1 MVKNKTAVDP
11 PHISTQNQVWLQ
23 ELQTISQIIQQTP
36 DDRSGSKYH
45 DFWAATVVV
54 FWESI
59 TKLNDGLHLTSLFT
73 ISDGEDAE
81 MDNYVAQIVADL
93 QLVTPHIRRLYE
105 SLPQA
110 WFPRETVVS
119 HCVWHSLTWSD
130 IVLQAAEH
138 TYIHTRFSGAIKA
151 GKSLW
156 KTGYDSAMILPHLE
170 LEFAFINDKWQA
182 EIHLEPPI
190 PPAEILPF
198 GLQKCDVANWLRRQG
213 FDDPVEIKEVYAKAM
228 DAFIAAAPHAISKQ
242 KREHLK
248 ATGCDVRNAPKE
260 LRKILDNI
268 GLTIKNWTLK
278 ELEN

>member
-1 MVKNKTAVDP
+1 MNIEQQNRIIELAFQWQQKNEWTAASKAAENFR
-11 PHISTQNQVWLQ
+11 HHREQASK
-23 ELQTISQIIQQTP
+23 
-36 DDRSGSKYH
+36 DR
-45 DFWAATVVV
+45 VV
-54 FWESI
+54 
-59 TKLNDGLHLTSLFT
+59 
-73 ISDGEDAE
+73 
-81 MDNYVAQIVADL
+81 
-93 QLVTPHIRRLYE
+93 IRRMQEGKTPTGQLDLFQHSATRNEELSEMYHAQVIDAHKDFCE
-105 SLPQA
+105 LVNLLRTNAPALLEYVPTVDFFSDNSSADYSPQIRDLKKLEGA
-110 WFPRETVVS
+110 VRAEYCSPVS
-119 HCVWHSLTWSD
+119 PD
-130 IVLQAAEH
+130 
-138 TYIHTRFSGAIKA
+138 
-151 GKSLW
+151 
-156 KTGYDSAMILPHLE
+156 
-170 LEFAFINDKWQA
+170 
-182 EIHLEPPI
+182 EPPI